1 VRFLV
6 LALGLLGEGPA
17 GLQGRF
23 SFRVSLPGVLHTGMH
38 GHHAGAKRLHLPPG
52 FLLLRGFAGGFR
64 IDFRKLA
71 DDLLAAGL
79 QPFGELRQTDMVQF
93 QLMLDFL
100 EIRTLPPQAIGFG
113 PALFEFD
120 FP

>member
-1 VRFLV
+1 M
-6 LALGLLGEGPA
+6 GEGTA

-23 SFRVSLPGVLHTGMH
+23 GVRVSLPGVLDTGMH
-38 GHHAGAKRLHLPPG
+38 GHHADAKRLHLPPG
-52 FLLLRGFAGGFR
+52 FLLLPAFAGGFR

-79 QPFGELRQTDMVQF
+79 QPFGELRQTDVVQF
-93 QLMLDFL
+93 QLVLGFL

-113 PALFEFD
+113 PALLEFD